1 MNKIKVKIIT
11 LGHMP
16 ARFDKNKLLKWE
28 SSHFFIDQSI
38 DDYALT
44 CDSDIEDWAFS
55 DRLMLEQLPS
65 LSEYDFLIAITNV
78 PLEDNWYSRRLGN
91 NKVLFT
97 FHEIKDY
104 LAYANIPLE
113 NAILRILYA
122 YSMVYMRNCKNIPDY
137 DTALGF
143 THDETKGCL
152 FDMNGIKMDLI
163 ESCAPPIICSDCEHK
178 FSGKNIPINL
188 VQRIK
193 KEIKGIKKPLYYRW
207 VDFVKIHPV
216 RSLFLS
222 ALTVVTLGI
231 LSSIFATLIYEHLV
245 KFWFA

>member
-1 MNKIKVKIIT
+1 
-11 LGHMP
+11 MP

-55 DRLMLEQLPS
+55 DRLMLDQLPS

-78 PLEDNWYSRRLGN
+78 PLEGNWYSRRLGN

-104 LAYANIPLE
+104 LAYENIPLE
-113 NAILRILYA
+113 NAILRVLYA
-122 YSMVYMRNCKNIPDY
+122 YSMVYMRNCKSIPDY
-137 DTALGF
+137 ETVLSF

-152 FDMNGIKMDLI
+152 FDMNGIKTDLI
-163 ESCAPPIICSDCEHK
+163 ESCAPPIICRDCEHK

-188 VQRIK
+188 IQTIK
-193 KEIKGIKKPLYYRW
+193 KEIKKIKKPLYYRW
-207 VDFVKIHPV
+207 VDFVKDHPII
-216 RSLFLS
+216 SLIISVFSVVFLG
-222 ALTVVTLGI
+222 VI
-231 LSSIFATLIYEHLV
+231 SSTIATFFYE
-245 KFWFA
+245 KIIKIWFA